1 MEYFMG
7 YKNIL
12 ISSTAQLRI
21 KDKQLLIQGLDTLS
35 FPMEDINCVM
45 LENRQTMI
53 SSYLLSEFS
62 TYGIAVYFCD
72 EKHTPNSVLLP
83 LVRHS
88 RHFKMLKE
96 QLNLGRPLQKRLWQQ
111 IIIMKIQNQAR
122 CLEILEKDG
131 AKELYALAKQV
142 QSGDRTNCEAQ
153 AASFYFTKL
162 VSEGFVRRA
171 DDYINSAMDY
181 GYALIRSLIA
191 RTIIM
196 YGYEPS
202 IGLFHHSELNSFNLA
217 DDLFEPFRPLVD
229 LYILK
234 YFDIS
239 YEGELSSSDKRIL
252 FQILNFDMDV
262 EGEHHSINN
271 CIEKLV
277 TSFSSVLNEK
287 RQDLWL
293 PRLIPLQVHR
303 YE

>member
-1 MEYFMG
+1 MG
-7 YKNIL
+7 YKNIM
-12 ISSTAQLRI
+12 ISSSAQLRI
-21 KDKQLLIQGLDTLS
+21 KDGQLLIIHSDTFSIPL
-35 FPMEDINCVM
+35 EDVNCVM
-45 LENRQTMI
+45 LESHQIMI
-53 SSYLLSEFS
+53 SSYLLSQFS
-62 TYGIAVYFCD
+62 HYGIAVYFCD

-88 RHFKMLKE
+88 RHLKMLKE
-96 QLNLGRPLQKRLWQQ
+96 QLNLGRPQQKRLWQQ

-122 CLEILEKDG
+122 CLELLEKDG

-153 AASFYFTKL
+153 AASFYFPRL
-162 VSEGFVRRA
+162 VSENFIRRA
-171 DDYINSAMDY
+171 DDYINAAMDY
-181 GYALIRSLIA
+181 GYSLIRSLIA

-202 IGLFHHSELNSFNLA
+202 LGLFHHSELNSFNLA

-234 YFDIS
+234 YFDTS
-239 YEGELSSSDKRIL
+239 YEGNLSSADKKIL
-252 FQILNFDMDV
+252 FQLLNFDMDV
-262 EGEHHSINN
+262 EGEHHSISN
-271 CIEKLV
+271 CVDKLV
-277 TSFSSVLNEK
+277 SSFSSVLNEK

-293 PRLIPLQVHR
+293 PKLIPLQVHR